1 MEKYTLVKI
10 TFIKLTLGEYA
21 LVLQMK
27 RAPAYDYEKYD
38 KIKYDEQYD
47 KIISMMMGGLK
58 GGEREL
64 AADGG
69 GAGPLAVSHRR

>member
-1 MEKYTLVKI
+1 
-10 TFIKLTLGEYA
+10 
-21 LVLQMK
+21 MK

-38 KIKYDEQYD
+38 KLKYDEQYD

-58 GGEREL
+58 GGEGEL

-69 GAGPLAVSHRR
+69 GAGPLAVSHRRELEKVFLLRWFGFSHRR